1 MEFNNFCSLESQC
14 SARIESYENEIIPLK
29 FNKQKINSFNFD
41 DFNFT
46 IENQQIENNYV
57 FENQQIENNYVFEN
71 HNHVI
76 DISNIVGTDNLLFNN
91 DLSQN
96 VYSQTNSFNINPPPG
111 LTIDVSAN
119 QYSQIIDVSAN
130 QYSQIIDVSAN
141 SFLQQ
146 VENNLN
152 NLQNEFVNSHQ
163 INIENI
169 TNINNIL
176 QDLTNEISNNPEQT
190 FNLNAENGLVA
201 NNNSEYI
208 NHIFST
214 FNINNNT

>member
-57 FENQQIENNYVFEN
+57 FEN

-111 LTIDVSAN
+111 LT
-119 QYSQIIDVSAN
+119 IDVSAN

>member
-14 SARIESYENEIIPLK
+14 SARIESFENEIIPLK

-46 IENQQIENNYV
+46 I
-57 FENQQIENNYVFEN
+57 ENQQIENNYVFEN

-96 VYSQTNSFNINPPPG
+96 VYSQTNSFDINPPPG
-111 LTIDVSAN
+111 LTIDLSAN
-119 QYSQIIDVSAN
+119 QYSQIIDL
-130 QYSQIIDVSAN
+130 SAN

-146 VENNLN
+146 IENNLN

-214 FNINNNT
+214 FNINNNI